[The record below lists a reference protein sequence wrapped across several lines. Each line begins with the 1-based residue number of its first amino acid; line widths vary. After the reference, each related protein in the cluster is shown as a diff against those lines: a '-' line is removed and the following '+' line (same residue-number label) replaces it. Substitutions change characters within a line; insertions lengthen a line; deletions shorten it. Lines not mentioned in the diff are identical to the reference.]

1 MVNCPLMRDRPVGP
15 VALLALGVKGIVGVG
30 IFFVPATI
38 AALAP
43 GHAGI
48 LVFAWTALALVPVAL
63 VFATLARRFDEDG
76 GPVLFARAAF
86 GELFSFLVGWLA
98 YVSAILSASAV
109 MFGLVSALAPSLG
122 VTGPLA
128 FRLTSAA
135 LVTGLALV
143 VASGITISA
152 RAWTTL
158 TFLKLLPLVA
168 LTGLFLL
175 FGPPFSEAAGTPSP
189 GSLPASSWARAI
201 LTALFACQGFEIV
214 PVIAGQVRTPQRWV
228 PFATVGSLVA
238 SCSLYVLLMWAC
250 VATLPQLATA
260 SAPLAEAGSVL
271 GGANFGRLI
280 VAGTSISALGICM
293 GMMVTTPRYLSA
305 LAAGQRR
312 LFDLERFAG
321 NGVPLRALI
330 VTWALVMLVVQA
342 GDLSG
347 LFALSSLAV
356 LTQFGVT
363 AAALFTLALRRE
375 RGLRPAHALLAVPAL
390 TLGLYLATQG
400 ATSREGL
407 ASLVALLLG
416 FLLFAVAKPR
426 QPEQALRR
434 PSPSPSGRGP
444 SSDGSR

>member
-1 MVNCPLMRDRPVGP
+1 MRERPVGP
-15 VALLALGVKGIVGVG
+15 IALLALGVNGIVGVG

-43 GHAGI
+43 GRAGI

-86 GELFSFLVGWLA
+86 GELFSFLVGWLT

-109 MFGLVSALAPSLG
+109 MFGLMSAAAPGLG
-122 VTGPLA
+122 ISGPLA
-128 FRLTSAA
+128 FRLASAA

-158 TFLKLLPLVA
+158 TVLKLLPLLA
-168 LTGLFLL
+168 LAGLFLL
-175 FGPPFSEAAGTPSP
+175 FGPPLSGATASP
-189 GSLPASSWARAI
+189 ASLPASSWARAI

-214 PVIAGQVRTPQRWV
+214 PVIAGQVKTPQRWV
-228 PFATVGSLVA
+228 PFATVGSLVV
-238 SCSLYVLLMWAC
+238 SCLLYLVLMWAC

-260 SAPLAEAGSVL
+260 AAPLAEAGAAL
-271 GGANFGRLI
+271 GGARFGQLV
-280 VAGTSISALGICM
+280 VAGTSVSALGICL
-293 GMMVTTPRYLSA
+293 GMMVTTPRYLST

-321 NGVPLRALI
+321 NGVPRRALV

-347 LFALSSLAV
+347 LFALSALAV

-363 AAALFTLALRRE
+363 AAALLALAWRRE
-375 RGLRPAHALLAVPAL
+375 RGLRPVHALLAVPAL
-390 TLGLYLATQG
+390 GLGLYLAAEG
-400 ATSREGL
+400 ATRNEGM
-407 ASLVALLLG
+407 ASLAALLLG
-416 FLLFAVAKPR
+416 FLLFAVARP
-426 QPEQALRR
+426 RR
-434 PSPSPSGRGP
+434 P
-444 SSDGSR
+444 